1 MEEQRNEFLWKLA
14 KKRAGFKSH
23 LITYVLVI
31 GGMWVLYL
39 IMLQQQWGNNIHPW
53 PIWPTLGWG
62 IGLAS
67 HYFGAYGNFSEESM
81 AEKEYQKLL
90 KNQ

>member
-14 KKRAGFKSH
+14 KKRVGFKSH
-23 LITYVLVI
+23 LITYVVVI
-31 GGMWVLYL
+31 VGFWVVYL
-39 IMLQQQWGNNIHPW
+39 LMLQQPWGSNIHPW

-67 HYFGAYGNFSEESM
+67 HYFGAFGSFNQESM
-81 AEKEYQKLL
+81 AKKEYEKLL
-90 KNQ
+90 KNK